1 MKNVL
6 EVGSDFSGV
15 GAFNQSLIE
24 LGVEYKEVFACDMD
38 KYARKT
44 FIENH
49 GTDEDIII
57 VNSKE
62 HDKVCDEMARLVS
75 GKTVLSKP
83 LLKKFL
89 ERVEVLARSFS
100 FYYPLNVNYREI
112 PEKPLGIYMT
122 SPPCQG
128 FSMAGKREGSNL
140 FLNSLQFI
148 KVNKPRYFI
157 FENVKGL
164 LSHEKVDKNA
174 EFGKTFNLWLNYL
187 GGKSVNGN
195 PVVFPYE
202 DSVPYHIYYQVLN
215 AKDYGVPQ
223 NRERVFIIGIRDDAD
238 NVFHFP
244 PAQQLKT
251 KLKDVLEPDV
261 DDKYYLSDE
270 MIKGF
275 IKSSEKHEE
284 KGTGFT
290 WNPKDLEKDE
300 VANCL
305 RANASLCKTDNSIKV
320 GYINQDT
327 QASKVF
333 SDESSAPTIATGSKG
348 YANGY
353 VLVNSATPEGYE
365 IAEPGDSINYQNK
378 NSKTRRGCVGKELS
392 STLDTTC
399 TVGVIVHDIPQKVKV
414 RKYEVDILGL
424 QKLLK
429 NHKGRVYTIRKIAEQ
444 LNVTKTTVEH
454 WFRTD
459 AGFSIPDADIWDDL
473 KSLLKITTDEFD
485 KSIKEFIVKDN
496 VFEKSISPTLTATSA
511 DEKILVEKEVKI
523 GAIRGRADAGDKI
536 TQRLEVNSSGNSNAL
551 TTVQKD
557 NVVIES
563 GIWRTHKDGRGF
575 RKIADGN
582 APTIAARAREDG
594 SGQPV
599 IKISDKENIKIR
611 GGLQKNAA
619 EMVNVSP
626 CLTSAMGLGGGH
638 VPLMLNYQIRRL
650 TPRECFRLMGFPDT
664 FKLPCSDTQTYKQA
678 GNSIVKHV
686 LVAQISRFIGVSGK

>member
-1 MKNVL
+1 MKQII

-24 LGVEYKEVFACDMD
+24 LGVKYKEIFACDMD

-49 GTDEDIII
+49 GTDKDKII

-62 HDKVCDEMARLVS
+62 HDKICDEMARLVS

-83 LLKKFL
+83 LLANFI

-100 FYYPLNVNYREI
+100 FYYPLNVNHREI

-174 EFGKTFNLWLNYL
+174 EYGKTFNLWLNYL

-202 DSVPYHIYYQVLN
+202 DSVPYHIYHQVLN

-223 NRERVFIIGIRDDAD
+223 NRERVFIIGIREDSD

-244 PAQQLKT
+244 PSQQLTT
-251 KLKDVLEPDV
+251 KLKDVLEADV

-333 SDESSAPTIATGSKG
+333 SDESSSPTIAAGSKG

-365 IAEPGDSINYQNK
+365 IAKEGDSVNYQNK
-378 NSKTRRGCVGKELS
+378 NSKTRRGRVGNGIS
-392 STLDTTC
+392 QTLDTTC
-399 TVGVIVHDIPQKVKV
+399 TIGVV
-414 RKYEVDILGL
+414 EVS
-424 QKLLK
+424 
-429 NHKGRVYTIRKIAEQ
+429 E
-444 LNVTKTTVEH
+444 
-454 WFRTD
+454 
-459 AGFSIPDADIWDDL
+459 P
-473 KSLLKITTDEFD
+473 
-485 KSIKEFIVKDN
+485 
-496 VFEKSISPTLTATSA
+496 
-511 DEKILVEKEVKI
+511 KI
-523 GAIRGRADAGDKI
+523 GAIRGRSDSDDKI

-563 GIWRTHKDGRGF
+563 GTWRTHKDGRGF

-582 APTIAARAREDG
+582 APTIAARAREDV

-599 IKISDKENIKIR
+599 IKISDK
-611 GGLQKNAA
+611 
-619 EMVNVSP
+619 
-626 CLTSAMGLGGGH
+626 
-638 VPLMLNYQIRRL
+638 PLLAYKIRRL

-664 FKLPCSDTQTYKQA
+664 FKIPCSDTQTYKQA

-686 LVAQISRFIGVSGK
+686 LVAQICRLIGVLDK